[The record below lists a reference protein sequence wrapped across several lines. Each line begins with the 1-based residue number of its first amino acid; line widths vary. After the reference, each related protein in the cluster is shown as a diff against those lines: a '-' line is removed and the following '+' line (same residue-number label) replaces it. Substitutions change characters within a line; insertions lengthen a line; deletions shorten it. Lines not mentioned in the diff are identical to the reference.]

1 MVKSESVNRIRPVNK
16 MTKRKRQ
23 IDKPRITT
31 QKRLTNTNPQKG
43 RSTWVLSEGNHFLST
58 SCYRCVTGK

>member
-1 MVKSESVNRIRPVNK
+1 MYIVFIVIERQVGKYRMVKSESVNRIRPVNK

-31 QKRLTNTNPQKG
+31 QKRLTNTNPQKRKVNMG
-43 RSTWVLSEGNHFLST
+43 AQ
-58 SCYRCVTGK
+58 